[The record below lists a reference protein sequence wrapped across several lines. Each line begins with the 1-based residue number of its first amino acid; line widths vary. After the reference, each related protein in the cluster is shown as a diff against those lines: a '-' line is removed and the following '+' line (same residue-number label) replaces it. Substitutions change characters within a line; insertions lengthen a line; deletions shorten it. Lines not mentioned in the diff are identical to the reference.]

1 MLMYSVRIND
11 RQVAEKVDD
20 VAPIYKKEDIVA
32 SR

>member
-1 MLMYSVRIND
+1 MYPVRIND

-20 VAPIYKKEDIVA
+20 VTPTYKKENIVA